1 MKRIV
6 LSVMAVVPS
15 RTGGVADR
23 CHSNAAAEAS
33 MPATGLAGNVLAAAA
48 GCGTAPDRVNAF
60 IRVEPACLL
69 RAPDVAV
76 H

>member
-6 LSVMAVVPS
+6 VSVMAVVPS
-15 RTGGVADR
+15 RTGGAADR
-23 CHSNAAAEAS
+23 CLPDTAAEAS
-33 MPATGLAGNVLAAAA
+33 VPTTGLARNVLAAVA
-48 GCGTAPDRVNAF
+48 GRGTRPDRIDAF

-69 RAPDVAV
+69 RAPDVTV